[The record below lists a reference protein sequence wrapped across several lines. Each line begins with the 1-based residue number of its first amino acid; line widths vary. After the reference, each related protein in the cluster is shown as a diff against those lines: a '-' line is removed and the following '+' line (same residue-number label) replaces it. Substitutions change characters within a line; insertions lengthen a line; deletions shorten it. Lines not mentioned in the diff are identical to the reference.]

1 MSTQP
6 IITDTTARMK
16 KAVDHTLHEFSTIHT
31 GKASPAMVESVMVE
45 AYGGMQQLKSCAAI
59 TTPDPRMIQIQPWD
73 KGITRA
79 IEKALQMANIGVNPV
94 VDGNLIRLPFPEL
107 SRERR
112 QEFVK
117 TAHRLAEEGRV
128 SVRHIRRDAMEATKK
143 LLKDGK
149 ISEDDEKR
157 AEKDVQA
164 LTDKNIKEIDSHVAH
179 KEKDLLTV

>member
-1 MSTQP
+1 
-6 IITDTTARMK
+6 MK
-16 KAVDHTLHEFSTIHT
+16 KAIEHAQHEFSTIHT

-45 AYGGMQQLKSCAAI
+45 AYGSAVPLKGCAAI
-59 TTPDPRMIQIQPWD
+59 TTPDPRLIQIQPWD
-73 KGITRA
+73 KSLTRA
-79 IEKALQMANIGVNPV
+79 IEKALQLANIGVNPI

-128 SVRHIRRDAMEATKK
+128 AVRHIRRDAMEATKK
-143 LLKDGK
+143 LKKDGK
-149 ISEDDEKR
+149 LSEDDEKR
-157 AEKDVQA
+157 IEKEVQTA
-164 LTDKNIKEIDSHVAH
+164 TDKAIKDIDAALAH